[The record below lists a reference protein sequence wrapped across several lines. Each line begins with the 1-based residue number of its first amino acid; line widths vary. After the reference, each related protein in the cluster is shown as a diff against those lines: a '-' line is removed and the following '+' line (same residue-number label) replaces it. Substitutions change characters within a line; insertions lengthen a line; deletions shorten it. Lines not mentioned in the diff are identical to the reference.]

1 MLRRVQFVQQ
11 VEAPARAGVLVQAA
25 LPLPEEAE
33 QVARPEVVLAQG
45 VERPLRAALRA
56 NFQYHFLVRLAY
68 RPWPK
73 ALQTHLQK

>member
-1 MLRRVQFVQQ
+1 MLRRVQVVQQ
-11 VEAPARAGVLVQAA
+11 VEAPARVEVPVQAA

-56 NFQYHFLVRLAY
+56 NFQCHLASRLY
-68 RPWPK
+68 SQ
-73 ALQTHLQK
+73 ALQTHLKT